1 MIEEGMKM
9 RVKYIDYTKGLAI
22 LLMLFG
28 HTITQV
34 NKIHKWI
41 YSFHM
46 PIFFIICGS
55 LMYINIKRNSDI
67 KNKIWRRIY
76 AAGIPYYVFGIIL
89 VFFYTILDIMSGRQG
104 IFWNRLFKL
113 VTLQGVDS
121 LWFLPIYVSSDIIFF
136 ILMNKKMKY
145 IKFMTGINFLLA
157 IFLEKYMITMWY
169 FQILYKILLA
179 LCFIAIGFF
188 ISKYEIIKRLNIFSI
203 VILLIIGWILAQIN
217 GSVEMAIGHIGN
229 PIIYFFTAIVT
240 SVSIMGIL
248 KKMESKENI
257 LILKILELYGKN
269 SIVILCTNNLLIE
282 IIRLLDFKIM
292 GNALISMGMSGSI
305 LLFIVLML
313 IEYPIIQLA
322 NGILAPIF
330 GNIK

>member
-1 MIEEGMKM
+1 
-9 RVKYIDYTKGLAI
+9 
-22 LLMLFG
+22 
-28 HTITQV
+28 
-34 NKIHKWI
+34 
-41 YSFHM
+41 
-46 PIFFIICGS
+46 
-55 LMYINIKRNSDI
+55 
-67 KNKIWRRIY
+67 
-76 AAGIPYYVFGIIL
+76 
-89 VFFYTILDIMSGRQG
+89 
-104 IFWNRLFKL
+104 
-113 VTLQGVDS
+113 
-121 LWFLPIYVSSDIIFF
+121 
-136 ILMNKKMKY
+136 MNKKMKY
-145 IKFMTGINFLLA
+145 IKIITGINFLLA

-179 LCFIAIGFF
+179 LCFITIGFF

-203 VILLIIGWILAQIN
+203 VILLIIGWVLAQIN

-240 SVSIMGIL
+240 SISIMGIL

-257 LILKILELYGKN
+257 LILKVLELYGKN